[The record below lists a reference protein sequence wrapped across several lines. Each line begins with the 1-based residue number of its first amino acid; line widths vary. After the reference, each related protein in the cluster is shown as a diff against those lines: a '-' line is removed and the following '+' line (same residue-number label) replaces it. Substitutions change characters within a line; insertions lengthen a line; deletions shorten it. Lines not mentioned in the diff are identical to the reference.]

1 MFFKKAKRIK
11 ELELK
16 NKCLQDEIVK
26 LRAMYARDFFPRKEL
41 QVEKYQ
47 AVGSYPIWFNS
58 DLREIEI
65 RRKLFNELY
74 PFIEIEEEY
83 DPDNDTFLVRAS
95 IRVVK
100 ER

>member
-11 ELELK
+11 ALEVE
-16 NKCLQDEIVK
+16 NKFLQDEIVK
-26 LRAMYARDFFPRKEL
+26 LRAMYARDIFPREL

-47 AVGSYPIWFNS
+47 AVGSYPIWFDS

-74 PFIEIEEEY
+74 PFIGIEEDY
-83 DPDNDTFLVRAS
+83 DPDNNTFLVRAS